1 MPTTSHWITELPSTD
16 FKCLRLLTAKAKTSE
31 IKITGEPVIKT
42 LCNRMSGLSAAAILL
57 AAGLMGSPAFAL
69 DYYNYGNNGSFLN
82 VASEY
87 SNTDGST
94 VNATATPNSANNDL
108 FFLNSTVVGSSGALT
123 FYTGTSTIRFNSM
136 TFRSNVG
143 SIQLDRDTVGSATSA
158 LIYMRG
164 GGITMDAG
172 AGPVTWGRTDQRVAL
187 GAEADFTIANNSSS
201 DLTFNREVL
210 SYTNNTT
217 HTITVAGSGSG
228 NTIFYDVRTNT
239 VGRETAMTINTSGSG
254 IVKYAG
260 NMTYLGATT
269 ISAGTLQIGDGGTSG
284 KLATGSAITN
294 NSTLVFNRS
303 NAVTQG
309 TDFASVI
316 AGTGNLEQAGSNTL
330 TLNGSN
336 TYTGTTTVSA
346 GTLALG
352 STQSLGAIAGS
363 GNISLSSYNLT
374 ATSASNTTF
383 SGVMSGTGAFTKSGV
398 GALVLSGA
406 NTYTGATTINA
417 GTLTLGASNRLAD
430 TTAVSVNA
438 TFNLGGFNETIGV
451 LSGNS
456 SGVIALGAGTLTT
469 DSASNG
475 IFSGGISGSGGL
487 IKNGSGQLTLNGTNT
502 YNGMTALNAGTLRLE
517 SSATIAGDITVSG
530 GQLAYAASNLIAD
543 TASIIMTSGSIDLS
557 TRSETINSMAMSG
570 GTLRRAGTGSL
581 TLSAASSFT
590 GGTANFTAQTSR
602 INTSGTTTFGN
613 TAFEYWG
620 TGTAANGLIL
630 GGNILVNDNAVA
642 NFTNNGSG
650 NLGVMSLNSAN
661 RTIDVG
667 SGGTLNMGWN
677 VSGTSVGITKNGTG
691 SLVLTANNTYT
702 GATVVNA
709 GTLIVNGSL
718 AAGSALTVA
727 SGATLGG
734 TGTINGAATV
744 NGFLRPGNSP
754 GILNFGSSLALGA
767 TSEITMELNGTVRG
781 TEYDG
786 INVTGALTYGGNL
799 TINVG
804 SAFLASDSTFSLFTF
819 ASQTGGLAFVSL
831 AGAYGAGD
839 FTNSGGVWS
848 LTDSGGNQW
857 SLSQADG
864 NLGFTAVPEPST
876 WALLGLFGLA
886 CAGWKLRGLK
896 RREAKQTG
904 NPV

>member
-16 FKCLRLLTAKAKTSE
+16 FKCLRLITAKAKTSE

-57 AAGLMGSPAFAL
+57 AAGVLGSPAFGL

-82 VASEY
+82 VAAEY

-94 VNATATPNSANNDL
+94 VNATVTPNSATNDL

-143 SIQLDRDTVGSATSA
+143 SIQLDRDTVGSATSG
-158 LIYMRG
+158 IINMRG
-164 GGITMDAG
+164 GGITMEAG
-172 AGPVTWGRTDQRVAL
+172 AGPVTWGGADQRVVL

-254 IVKYAG
+254 IVKFAG
-260 NMTYLGATT
+260 NNTYLGATT

-284 KLATGSAITN
+284 RLATGSAITN
-294 NSTLVFNRS
+294 NGTLVFNRS

-309 TDFASVI
+309 TDFASVV
-316 AGTGNLEQAGSNTL
+316 AGTGNLVQ
-330 TLNGSN
+330 
-336 TYTGTTTVSA
+336 
-346 GTLALG
+346 
-352 STQSLGAIAGS
+352 AGS
-363 GNISLSSYNLT
+363 GN
-374 ATSASNTTF
+374 
-383 SGVMSGTGAFTKSGV
+383 
-398 GALVLSGA
+398 
-406 NTYTGATTINA
+406 
-417 GTLTLGASNRLAD
+417 LTL
-430 TTAVSVNA
+430 V
-438 TFNLGGFNETIGV
+438 
-451 LSGNS
+451 GN
-456 SGVIALGAGTLTT
+456 
-469 DSASNG
+469 
-475 IFSGGISGSGGL
+475 
-487 IKNGSGQLTLNGTNT
+487 NT
-502 YNGMTALNAGTLRLE
+502 YNGMT
-517 SSATIAGDITVSG
+517 TVSAGNLFLNNTANNSQTIVGDVTING
-530 GQLAYAASNLIAD
+530 GRLAYQSSRPNQIAD
-543 TASIIMTSGSIDLS
+543 TSSITMSNGEVDFGTLG
-557 TRSETINSMAMSG
+557 ETINSMAMSG
-570 GTLRRAGTGSL
+570 GTLRRASGTL
-581 TLSAASSFT
+581 VLNAASSFT
-590 GGTANFTAQTSR
+590 GGSLIFSSASASRINTTGTTTLGNVTFDLSSGSTSAFDLVRLGGNIQVNPDTTANFTNSAGGVGR
-602 INTSGTTTFGN
+602 L
-613 TAFEYWG
+613 
-620 TGTAANGLIL
+620 GL
-630 GGNILVNDNAVA
+630 N
-642 NFTNNGSG
+642 
-650 NLGVMSLNSAN
+650 AN

-677 VSGTSVGITKNGTG
+677 VFGTSVGITKNGTG
-691 SLVLTANNTYT
+691 SLVLTANNTYA

-734 TGTINGAATV
+734 VGTINGAATV

-839 FTNSGGVWS
+839 FTNSGGIWS